1 MWICSS
7 KDCSARI
14 SGRNSS
20 SNLVGDD
27 FPDHIHSTNLLKRKV
42 KEVEAA
48 ALKKHAILTGTSTK
62 ALLYENSHTLLI
74 SEQPNAL
81 YSLSTSTALKQAHYR
96 QKKHENLLPLLPKN
110 HDDLMKA
117 DIPSSL
123 NQTANGGEFLIKHS
137 WINELESESLMIF
150 LSDMSADIIR
160 RSPVWLKDGTFSTS
174 PAPFHPQGQVKTHG
188 CKCFLWYIYITSV
201 FKMYI
206 VLVYLI

>member
-1 MWICSS
+1 MLCEI
-7 KDCSARI
+7 R
-14 SGRNSS
+14 
-20 SNLVGDD
+20 
-27 FPDHIHSTNLLKRKV
+27 
-42 KEVEAA
+42 
-48 ALKKHAILTGTSTK
+48 
-62 ALLYENSHTLLI
+62 HTLLI
-74 SEQPNAL
+74 SEQPKALSSLSMYTALTQAL
-81 YSLSTSTALKQAHYR
+81 YR
-96 QKKHENLLPLLPKN
+96 PKKHENPVSKN
-110 HDDLMKA
+110 YDDLMKA

-188 CKCFLWYIYITSV
+188 CKCFLWYIYITSI
-201 FKMYI
+201 FKMSGCKMYI